1 MFDVNSADF
10 FASEILAAF
19 LRLHR
24 GNFVIDN
31 IRILK
36 YRIIRQKGGEIFIGR
51 GFSVDMQNCGL
62 SGKKLHNNWLNDKV
76 II

>member
-10 FASEILAAF
+10 FASEISADF

-31 IRILK
+31 MRVLN
-36 YRIIRQKGGEIFIGR
+36 YRMVRQKGGEIFIGR

-62 SGKKLHNNWLNDKV
+62 EKNC
-76 II
+76 IITG

>member
-10 FASEILAAF
+10 FASEISADF

-36 YRIIRQKGGEIFIGR
+36 YRIIRQKGGEIFE
-51 GFSVDMQNCGL
+51 
-62 SGKKLHNNWLNDKV
+62 
-76 II
+76 